1 MRHDSGLHEG
11 PVRGINWKWRGAR
24 NGLSLSSVVD
34 GRPPQATQRVQA
46 TRYEPERVKEI
57 TAFASPGALPAF
69 RAATAPSTRRPIG
82 ITHDPDSSAGLV
94 SATTVPAPIR
104 ARTRRAAA
112 GRALDR
118 QVDVRVLASG
128 SGFRQACTERAFDRF
143 ARTDRREA
151 PSGAGLSLA
160 IVRPIAQAH
169 GGEARAS
176 NRPDGPLSSTLP
188 SRPRRG

>member
-69 RAATAPSTRRPIG
+69 RAATARSTRRPIG

-94 SATTVPAPIR
+94 SATTVHPRADSSRCRGPGAGSSGRRACPRLRIRIPAGLHRTRLRSLRTHRPDAKDLRAPDSASPSSAPSPKPTAAKPAPAIDR
-104 ARTRRAAA
+104 TARCPARCRL
-112 GRALDR
+112 ALVADN
-118 QVDVRVLASG
+118 
-128 SGFRQACTERAFDRF
+128 
-143 ARTDRREA
+143 
-151 PSGAGLSLA
+151 P
-160 IVRPIAQAH
+160 
-169 GGEARAS
+169 
-176 NRPDGPLSSTLP
+176 
-188 SRPRRG
+188 